1 MTTYISGDNFFAPA
15 LTASVSISASPS
27 GKQWTGTT
35 IIFTASPTYG
45 GSTPSYQW
53 KVNGSNVGTNNYQYT
68 TTSLAN
74 GDVVTCVMTSSW
86 RTNGNPATSN
96 SITASIGTSIVTI
109 DSSTAI
115 WPERAYGLWY
125 PPYGLGPAVGQSF
138 TNLASE
144 MVVTSCVFKLIR
156 YASYSGNVFGR
167 VYAHT
172 GTYGTSSLPTGSPLA
187 QTDSI
192 VINTISDSV
201 FQDITFNFTGA
212 NRISLSPSTHY
223 VIVIWADSGDQYHFL
238 TGRVGY
244 NDSHSGNPSDYN
256 LADSIGWEVALPY
269 FGDLYFYVYGF

>member
-144 MVVTSCVFKLIR
+144 MVVTSCVF
-156 YASYSGNVFGR
+156 
-167 VYAHT
+167 
-172 GTYGTSSLPTGSPLA
+172 TSVKIISP
-187 QTDSI
+187 
-192 VINTISDSV
+192 
-201 FQDITFNFTGA
+201 G
-212 NRISLSPSTHY
+212 P
-223 VIVIWADSGDQYHFL
+223 
-238 TGRVGY
+238 
-244 NDSHSGNPSDYN
+244 
-256 LADSIGWEVALPY
+256 
-269 FGDLYFYVYGF
+269 